1 MSRQQSEEMPSS
13 GLTLEEGKFY
23 RNRLGEVVEVRL
35 AYPEDEFCF
44 EQVND
49 LPFRYRADGSY
60 ADNETE
66 PIAVLD
72 LVEEIT
78 PMPWPEIR
86 AKLRP
91 GPNPRS

>member
-1 MSRQQSEEMPSS
+1 MSHQNNDEMPAS

-23 RNRLGEVVEVRL
+23 RNRLGEVAEVRL

-60 ADNETE
+60 ADHETE
-66 PIAVLD
+66 PMAALD
-72 LVEEIT
+72 LVAEIA
-78 PMPWPEIR
+78 PMPWSEIR
-86 AKLRP
+86 AKLRTDP
-91 GPNPRS
+91 KP

>member
-1 MSRQQSEEMPSS
+1 MSQQQNDEMPSS

-35 AYPEDEFCF
+35 ARPGNEFCF

-66 PIAVLD
+66 SIVAFD
-72 LVEEIT
+72 LIEEIA
-78 PMPWPEIR
+78 PMPWSEIR

-91 GPNPRS
+91 GPNS